1 MYFGNFNDP
10 YLQPKDLGNEN
21 VNELVISSSVYM
33 NERNAKTRGIHSSSG
48 SLDHLGNLPV
58 SDVGPC

>member
-1 MYFGNFNDP
+1 VYFGKVNDP
-10 YLQPKDLGNEN
+10 DLQPKDLGNEN
-21 VNELVISSSVYM
+21 VNELVISSSVYVS
-33 NERNAKTRGIHSSSG
+33 ERNAKTRGIHSFSG